1 MRKQWVADVTVD
13 HNNDKQQ
20 PTTLI
25 EWCDDADDWGD
36 EPEFEEN
43 GNAVVKGLSVESNA
57 SACAELENSDG
68 DDNVV
73 VEQIEL
79 PNTNVLQLLDSRK
92 EITSVSCRINCFVY
106 NQYK

>member
-1 MRKQWVADVTVD
+1 MRRQWVADVTVD
-13 HNNDKQQ
+13 HNDVTQQ
-20 PTTLI
+20 STTLI
-25 EWCDDADDWGD
+25 EWCNDADNWGD

-43 GNAVVKGLSVESNA
+43 GNAIVKGQAIESSA
-57 SACAELENSDG
+57 SATAELENSDG

-73 VEQIEL
+73 AEQIEL

-92 EITSVSCRINCFVY
+92 EITSVSCRINCNAY